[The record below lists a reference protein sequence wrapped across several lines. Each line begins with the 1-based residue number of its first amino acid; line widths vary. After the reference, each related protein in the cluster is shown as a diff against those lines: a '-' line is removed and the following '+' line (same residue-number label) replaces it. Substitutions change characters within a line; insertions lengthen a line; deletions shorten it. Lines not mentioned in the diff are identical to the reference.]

1 MDRVIIERTAIEVVK
16 EMSLKCN
23 LVYAFQERELIDSK
37 AWFIKFYM
45 EDEDVQQIRIQVDAK
60 IDRVSL
66 KETIKRDLSSRFS
79 SV

>member
-37 AWFIKFYM
+37 VWLIKFYM
-45 EDEDVQQIRIQVDAK
+45 EDGDVQRIRIQADATT
-60 IDRVSL
+60 DRVSL
-66 KETIKRDLSSRFS
+66 KETIKRELSSRFS

>member
-1 MDRVIIERTAIEVVK
+1 MDWVIIERTAVEAVK

-23 LVYAFQERELIDSK
+23 LVYAFQERELLDSK

-45 EDEDVQQIRIQVDAK
+45 EDEDVQQVPIQVEATT
-60 IDRVSL
+60 DRVSL
-66 KETIKRDLSSRFS
+66 KETIKRELSSRFS

>member
-1 MDRVIIERTAIEVVK
+1 MDRVIIESTAVEAAK

-37 AWFIKFYM
+37 AWLIKFYM
-45 EDEDVQQIRIQVDAK
+45 EDGDVQQIRIQVDATT
-60 IDRVSL
+60 DRVSL
-66 KETIKRDLSSRFS
+66 KETIKRELSSRFS

>member
-1 MDRVIIERTAIEVVK
+1 MDRVNVERTAVEAAK

-23 LVYAFQERELIDSK
+23 LVYAFQERELLDSK

-45 EDEDVQQIRIQVDAK
+45 ENEDVQQIRIQVDATT
-60 IDRVSL
+60 DRVSL
-66 KETIKRDLSSRFS
+66 KETIKRELSSRFS

>member
-1 MDRVIIERTAIEVVK
+1 MDRVIIESTAVEAAK

-37 AWFIKFYM
+37 AWLIKFYM
-45 EDEDVQQIRIQVDAK
+45 EDGDVQRIRIQVDATT
-60 IDRVSL
+60 DRVSL
-66 KETIKRDLSSRFS
+66 KETIKRELSSRFS